1 MEKWKIADDT
11 GGGGGVSVLRVIY
24 LLTKDQGS
32 TAQDKLD
39 LR

>member
-24 LLTKDQGS
+24 PLTKDQGS